1 MRAEDRVRLR
11 HMIDAA
17 ESALQFIAG
26 RQRAELDED
35 RMLLFA
41 LVRAIEIIGEAAS
54 RLSDEVKAA
63 QSDIPWRAIIGMRN
77 RLLHAYFDMNTAIVW
92 QTVTQELPALLRQL
106 RALVPDE

>member
-11 HMIDAA
+11 HMIEAA
-17 ESALQFIAG
+17 ESAVQFIAD
-26 RQRAELDED
+26 RQRTDLDED

-54 RLSDEVKAA
+54 KISAKMRGSYTG
-63 QSDIPWRAIIGMRN
+63 IPWQAMIGMRN
-77 RLLHAYFDMNTAIVW
+77 RLIHAYFDINTEIVW
-92 QTVTQELPALLRQL
+92 QTVTQEIPALLPQL